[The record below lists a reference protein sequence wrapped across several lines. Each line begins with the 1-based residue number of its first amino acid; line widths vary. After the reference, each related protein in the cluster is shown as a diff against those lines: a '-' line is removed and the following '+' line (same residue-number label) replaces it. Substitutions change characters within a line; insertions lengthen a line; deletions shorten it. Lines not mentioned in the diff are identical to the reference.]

1 MTKPAE
7 DNEEALAM
15 FAGTS
20 LHKEALPT
28 TPPQDT
34 QDFQPQQ
41 IIPMS
46 NSIVQKS
53 ISALTFS
60 TNSQDDITYS
70 DNNGSGHNIDNDIDT
85 YGTAHDR
92 IEDLEG
98 AQLPPP
104 PNKRLSWGIN
114 EDNSTNLPNTPDRN
128 SSSMSTQK
136 ARGSVVTFA
145 TAKQSIH
152 HRPVYR
158 ASLESDQSPEEQ
170 FLYIKKNTNDSG
182 HGSDVGSID
191 SKGMPKRWGF
201 KKNISHRRNSR
212 PSIDSLDSRGVPHAW
227 GRMSTVGGATVGGT
241 TRGGAGGIQFHQ
253 IPTMSIA
260 PGASFQNQSVAYSL
274 GQSNKRPSE
283 GMQVEYLEAITLP
296 QSTHT
301 LLFTEH
307 VFSLPFGFAFLILI
321 LSIGCLALALTDN
334 LDGGTVPPNVSLSV
348 RIAQYFSIVVAV
360 LMEEEIPTALYLLR
374 MIPRS
379 SLEAQLGLS
388 YTKFCASAMCRLVIG
403 YMFLFNVLLVVVQSE
418 RVLDMFYDMV
428 SIIPLK

>member
-1 MTKPAE
+1 MTKSPE
-7 DNEEALAM
+7 
-15 FAGTS
+15 S
-20 LHKEALPT
+20 
-28 TPPQDT
+28 PPQD
-34 QDFQPQQ
+34 DEFQPQQ
-41 IIPMS
+41 VIPAIGS
-46 NSIVQKS
+46 DSKYVQKS

-104 PNKRLSWGIN
+104 NKKLSWGIN
-114 EDNSTNLPNTPDRN
+114 NGDNSVNLPNTPDRN

-170 FLYIKKNTNDSG
+170 FLYIKKNTNDSNRSG
-182 HGSDVGSID
+182 HSDESID

-201 KKNISHRRNSR
+201 KRNISHRRNSR
-212 PSIDSLDSRGVPHAW
+212 PSVDSTDSRGVPIAW
-227 GRMSTVGGATVGGT
+227 SRMSTVGGATVGGT

-260 PGASFQNQSVAYSL
+260 PGVSFQNNQSVAYSI
-274 GQSNKRPSE
+274 GQSKRPSE
-283 GMQVEYLEAITLP
+283 GPMQVEYLEAITLP

-334 LDGGTVPPNVSLSV
+334 LDGGTSDNPLKVPPNVSLSV

-428 SIIPLK
+428 RYNTS

>member
-1 MTKPAE
+1 MTKSPE
-7 DNEEALAM
+7 
-15 FAGTS
+15 S
-20 LHKEALPT
+20 
-28 TPPQDT
+28 PPQDD
-34 QDFQPQQ
+34 DFQPQQ
-41 IIPMS
+41 VIPS
-46 NSIVQKS
+46 VSSDSKYVQKS

-60 TNSQDDITYS
+60 TNSQEDITYS
-70 DNNGSGHNIDNDIDT
+70 DNNGSGHNDIDNDIDT

-98 AQLPPP
+98 AQLPSYK
-104 PNKRLSWGIN
+104 NKKLSWGIN
-114 EDNSTNLPNTPDRN
+114 NGDNSTNLPNTPDRN
-128 SSSMSTQK
+128 STQK

-152 HRPVYR
+152 QRPVYR

-170 FLYIKKNTNDSG
+170 FLYIKKNTNDSNRSG
-182 HGSDVGSID
+182 HSSDTGSVD
-191 SKGMPKRWGF
+191 SKGMPRRWGF
-201 KKNISHRRNSR
+201 KRNISSRRNSR
-212 PSIDSLDSRGVPHAW
+212 PSIDSVDSHGVPIAW
-227 GRMSTVGGATVGGT
+227 SRMSTVGGATVGGT

-274 GQSNKRPSE
+274 GQSNKKRPSE
-283 GMQVEYLEAITLP
+283 GPMQVEYLEAITLP

-301 LLFTEH
+301 LLFTEY

-334 LDGGTVPPNVSLSV
+334 LDGGTSDNPLKVPPNVSTSV
-348 RIAQYFSIVVAV
+348 RIAQYFSVVVAV

-418 RVLDMFYDMV
+418 GVLDMFYDMV
-428 SIIPLK
+428 SISLE